1 METSWKTTMSKGS
14 IIASQLRYI
23 LMHLRS
29 CMYAVIK
36 GLSTYRHVVKCTY
49 LIQGTF
55 QNEPNKTEWR
65 CLIYGLQQNVTN
77 YKGISLLYCPNTGTE
92 TMECYKMDYKLIY
105 SPTIRNVLIRYF
117 NWISAFCFFLVFSLP
132 V

>member
-14 IIASQLRYI
+14 IIASQLRYFLI
-23 LMHLRS
+23 HLRS

-36 GLSTYRHVVKCTY
+36 GLPIYQHVVKFTY

-55 QNEPNKTEWR
+55 QNERNKMEWT

-92 TMECYKMDYKLIY
+92 TMECYKMDYKLI
-105 SPTIRNVLIRYF
+105 
-117 NWISAFCFFLVFSLP
+117 
-132 V
+132 